1 MQFGRG
7 LAALTMAAA
16 AAWPALAGPRPAPRH
31 PDLTGDWTTAS
42 LTDLERPDDFKTLV
56 VSEAE
61 AAKFERT
68 HRGKPPAGADDDADK
83 AIGAAQSKWWET
95 NVGMTRI
102 RGQVRT
108 SWIIDPADGQ
118 RPLTDAARASRKAR
132 REVMKLAPDNPETR
146 PQSEQCL
153 EPGAAAPLIMGGY
166 NDNYALVQ
174 TPDRLVIY
182 AEWMH
187 DTRIVRIGEAAHPPP
202 ALRVAG
208 GDSIGRWEGDALV
221 VETTNFTPA
230 EVLAPDG
237 DPAADMRIVE
247 RFTRLSPNEIL
258 YAFSVTNPARFS
270 RTWRAETVLHPAN
283 GRIYEFACHEGNYG
297 LFNMLAAARRL
308 EGRIVDGVAAGP
320 R

>member
-1 MQFGRG
+1 LG
-7 LAALTMAAA
+7 ACVAAA
-16 AAWPALAGPRPAPRH
+16 PVLAGPRPPHH

-56 VSEAE
+56 ITEAD
-61 AAKFERT
+61 AAKFEKI
-68 HRGKPPAGADDDADK
+68 HRGKPPADADDDADK
-83 AIGAAQSKWWET
+83 AIGAAQTEWWET
-95 NVGMTRI
+95 DVGMTRV

-108 SWIIDPADGQ
+108 SWIVDPADGK
-118 RPLTDAARASRKAR
+118 RPVTAAAKAARKAR
-132 REVMKLAPDNPETR
+132 LELMKAPPDNPEGR
-146 PQSEQCL
+146 FQSEQCL

-166 NDNYALVQ
+166 NDNYAFVQ

-187 DTRIVRIGEAAHPPP
+187 DTRIVRIGETAHPPS
-202 ALRVAG
+202 AVRVAG
-208 GDSIGRWEGDALV
+208 GDSVGRWEGGTLV

-247 RFTRLSPNEIL
+247 RFTRVSQREIL

-270 RTWRAETVLHPAN
+270 QTWRAETVLRPAN
-283 GRIYEFACHEGNYG
+283 GRIYEFACHEGNHG
-297 LFNMLAAARRL
+297 LYNMLAIARRL
-308 EGRIVDGVAAGP
+308 EGRTIDDGVAAAAS